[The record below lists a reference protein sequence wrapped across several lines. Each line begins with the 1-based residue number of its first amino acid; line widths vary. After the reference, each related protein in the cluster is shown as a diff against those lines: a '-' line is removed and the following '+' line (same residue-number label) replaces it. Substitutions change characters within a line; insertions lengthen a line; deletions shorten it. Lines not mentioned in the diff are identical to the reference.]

1 MKSSRIKAQRISEN
15 KKGIRIA
22 VAGRASYF
30 NGLEAAL
37 DDKDEPDGPKS
48 YKSAILIPKDSP
60 KKAITVVLQAIKDCV
75 ALGIETK
82 WKGKKPANLQLPLNN
97 GDEKAEEDEEKYGA
111 YAGMHHMSAKKQ
123 ERQGRPKLKANRK
136 IVEEAGIIESG
147 DWCLFDI
154 TFYPFANK
162 KKGVAVALN
171 AVTLIEEGERFAGGP
186 SEDSIDEAADD
197 MYGDVIGGEEADD
210 ALDMMMED
218 DDDDDFDGL
227 L

>member
-15 KKGIRIA
+15 KKGIRVA
-22 VAGRASYF
+22 LAGRASYF
-30 NGLEAAL
+30 YCLQPQP
-37 DDKDEPDGPKS
+37 DDIDVPDGPKS
-48 YKSAILIPKDSP
+48 YKSAILFPKDSP
-60 KKAITVVLQAIKDCV
+60 KAAINVVLKAIKDCV
-75 ALGIETK
+75 VLGMETK
-82 WKGKKPANLQLPLNN
+82 WGGKKPANLQLPLNN

-111 YAGMHHMSAKKQ
+111 YKGNYHMSAKKQ
-123 ERQGRPKLKANRK
+123 ERQGRPKLKANK
-136 IVEEAGIIESG
+136 KVVETEGIIESG
-147 DWCLFDI
+147 DWCLFDV

-197 MYGDVIGGEEADD
+197 LYGDVIGGEEADD
-210 ALDMMMED
+210 LLDDMLDDED
-218 DDDDDFDGL
+218 DFAGL